1 MTDSSHEKFLI
12 NRKNR
17 KTSEFIGLYLR
28 VTACIQGYFR
38 PV

>member
-28 VTACIQGYFR
+28 VTVYSVIFR